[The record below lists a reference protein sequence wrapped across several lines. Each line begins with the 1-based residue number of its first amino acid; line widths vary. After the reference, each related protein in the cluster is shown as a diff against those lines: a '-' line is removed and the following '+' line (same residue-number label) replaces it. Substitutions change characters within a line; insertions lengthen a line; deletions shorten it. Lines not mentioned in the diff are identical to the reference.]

1 MHGGSLIA
9 MGDPVGPPEV
19 ARALIWRFR
28 EEADRLGLRPVFYQV
43 RAENLPGYIDIGLTA
58 LKLGEEALVDLKTF
72 DLASNGKEMKAL
84 FEEICQQHAESDI
97 DIDLDTD
104 LFTEEESYAV
114 DVDQLYGGSNA

>member
-1 MHGGSLIA
+1 MEQS
-9 MGDPVGPPEV
+9 MWNEV
-19 ARALIWRFR
+19 HEWM
-28 EEADRLGLRPVFYQV
+28 
-43 RAENLPGYIDIGLTA
+43 
-58 LKLGEEALVDLKTF
+58 
-72 DLASNGKEMKAL
+72 GKEMKAL